1 MSRDYKH
8 RIPGYRKRR
17 LQIPRTW
24 LIAAAGIAGAVGLAV
39 HFFSGTGNSEDNP
52 KAPETASIPMPSTK
66 TTAAGPNTGK
76 TSGQKNQ
83 RKPGTENDQPT
94 GQNPEQKTEPI
105 RPTEP
110 RFTFYKILPEKEV
123 IIPESEI
130 KTIKREES
138 RASKPVAALY
148 LVQAGSFDNLRNA
161 EQLKADLAKIKIKA
175 KIEKIEIENSTW
187 YRVKLGPY
195 ATLADADKIRAY
207 LRAKGIDSIVQK
219 AAK

>member
-17 LQIPRTW
+17 LQIPRVWVIT
-24 LIAAAGIAGAVGLAV
+24 AAGIAGAVGLAV
-39 HFFSGTGNSEDNP
+39 HFFSGTDSEENP
-52 KAPETASIPMPSTK
+52 KAPETVSIPVPSTE
-66 TTAAGPNTGK
+66 TTAASSDTGK
-76 TSGQKNQ
+76 KNPQ
-83 RKPGTENDQPT
+83 ENKKKPGTEGNKPSDQS
-94 GQNPEQKTEPI
+94 PEQKTETIKP
-105 RPTEP
+105 REP

-130 KTIKREES
+130 KIIKREES
-138 RASKPVAALY
+138 RSSKPPAGLY

-207 LRAKGIDSIVQK
+207 LRTKGIDSIVQK

>member
-17 LQIPRTW
+17 LRIPRAW
-24 LIAAAGIAGAVGLAV
+24 FIAAAGIAGAVGLAV
-39 HFFSGTGNSEDNP
+39 HFFPGADSEENP
-52 KAPETASIPMPSTK
+52 KATETVSMPAPPPETTP
-66 TTAAGPNTGK
+66 
-76 TSGQKNQ
+76 TSPDAEKKNP
-83 RKPGTENDQPT
+83 RENEKKPGTEGNKPT
-94 GQNPEQKTEPI
+94 GQSPEQKTETIKP
-105 RPTEP
+105 REP

-130 KTIKREES
+130 KIIKREES
-138 RASKPVAALY
+138 RGSRPIAGLY

-207 LRAKGIDSIVQK
+207 LRAKGIDSVVQK